1 MADSVR
7 VLYVADSDVTGE
19 RLESLFEEDRPAVE
33 LSFVTSVGQALATL
47 DSEDIDYVV
56 LDSAVAD
63 RASGDAESL
72 FRREQSGVRVDVVP
86 GVPTAEA
93 ADGHSAGD
101 QATDGQATADQATA
115 DRLRRA
121 ETDQIRAL
129 AERVEDAVASETAE
143 GVVAGEHFR
152 ALAEEL
158 SDAILVI
165 DTDSTVQFANSAVN
179 DIFGYSPEELVGESL
194 TKLMPEAF
202 AERHR
207 EGIRRYLGEG
217 ERHVDWNYLELPGQ
231 RRDGTEI
238 PLGVS
243 FSEFASGDEVR
254 FTGIVRDISDRKRRE
269 SELHHRVRQQE
280 ALSLFSQHALENR
293 SVPDLMDEAT
303 ELVAEALDHEYAG
316 ALEYRP
322 DEGDLLARTGV
333 GWDDEIWDSA
343 TIGTD
348 RDSQAGYTLLTEEPV
363 VVEDFETED
372 RFADDELLRSIGAK
386 SGVSVVIGSPDDP
399 WGVLGVHDTERR
411 SYADHDVQFVQSIA
425 RILTTVIQRSE
436 RDRRLERYEAM
447 LNAVD
452 DGVYALDDDSRFV
465 AVNDAYAELTGY
477 DREQLV
483 GEHAADILGAE
494 LYDELDWVPEALEN
508 GEEVVTLEATMP
520 TRGGDSVPVE
530 VRVAPLPLDDGVGR
544 VGVVRDVSDRK
555 RREEKLTSLNEL
567 FESLSEAETSAEI
580 CELGVDAAVET
591 LGFPNAAVAL
601 YDDEAGALVPTVR
614 QWSGDDIDDAL
625 LGQGADDVAWQTF
638 VEGESKTFADLAALD
653 ADAEMGSAL
662 SIPLGKFG
670 VFLAG
675 APETDWFD
683 RTDVSLSDMLCSNV
697 RSALDRAEREE
708 TLREQRN
715 DLKEKNREL
724 ERVNRIN
731 RVIREITKALT
742 QASSQEDVM
751 QAVCDRLTETGP
763 YRFAW
768 FGKHDRASGE
778 VRPQARAG
786 VEEGYLDEV
795 MVTADEDAARGEGPA
810 GRAVRTQQLQVQND
824 LLGDPPFDPWRE
836 KALKRGYRSCVA
848 VPVVYGGALRGVLIL
863 YASETDIFNEME
875 QAVLSELGETIG
887 YALNALEQKQ
897 ALVSERSI
905 ELDFRVRGADSPL
918 LAFVTQTGAKFEFE
932 NAVEREDGRLHA
944 FFTIRESPPDET
956 IEFAESISWIEDV
969 RLVTER
975 DDEYLYESTL
985 AHDSFLGSLVDRGAM
1000 PQSITATK
1008 EETRFVIRV
1017 PQSADVRAFVDR
1029 FEDYYDDVELVARR
1043 ERDEPVMT
1051 RQEFESELTNRL
1063 TDRQREVLRTA
1074 YLSGFFEW
1082 PRESTAEEIAEVL
1095 GVSQP
1100 TVSRHLRAAERALFG
1115 LLFEDD

>member
-1 MADSVR
+1 MTDPVR
-7 VLYVADSDVTGE
+7 VLYVADSDATGE
-19 RLESLFEEDRPAVE
+19 RLESLFEENRPAVE

-56 LDSAVAD
+56 VDSAVAK

-72 FRREQSGVRVDVVP
+72 FRRERSGVRVDVVP
-86 GVPTAEA
+86 GATTPEA
-93 ADGHSAGD
+93 ADGQAAG
-101 QATDGQATADQATA
+101 DQATA

-121 ETDQIRAL
+121 ETDQMRVL
-129 AERVEDAVASETAE
+129 AEQIEDAVASETAE

-165 DTDSTVQFANSAVN
+165 DTDSTVRFANSAVN
-179 DIFGYSPEELVGESL
+179 DIFDYRPEELVGQPL
-194 TKLMPEAF
+194 TKLMPEEF

-207 EGIRRYLGEG
+207 DGIRRYLAEG
-217 ERHVDWNYLELPGQ
+217 ERNVDWNYLELPGQ
-231 RRDGTEI
+231 RHDGTRI

-269 SELHHRVRQQE
+269 SELHDRVRQQE
-280 ALSLFSQHALENR
+280 ALSLFSRHALENR
-293 SVPDLMDEAT
+293 RVPDLMDEAT
-303 ELVAEALDHEYAG
+303 ELVADALDHEYAG
-316 ALEYRP
+316 VMEYRP

-333 GWDDEIWDSA
+333 GWSDEIWNSA
-343 TIGTD
+343 TIDTE
-348 RDSQAGYTLLTEEPV
+348 RDSQAGYTLVTEEPV

-372 RFADDELLRSIGAK
+372 RFADDELLQSIGAK
-386 SGVSVVIGSPDDP
+386 SGVSVLIGSPDDP

-411 SYADHDVQFVQSIA
+411 TYADHDVQFVQSIA

-452 DGVYALDDDSRFV
+452 DGVYAIDADSRFV

-477 DREQLV
+477 DRQELV
-483 GEHAADILGAE
+483 GEPASTVIGTDLSEKAQR
-494 LYDELDWVPEALEN
+494 VKSSLEN
-508 GEEVVTLEATMP
+508 GEEVVTMEATLP
-520 TRGGDSVPVE
+520 TADGGAVPIE
-530 VRVAPLPLDDGVGR
+530 ARVAPLPLDDGVGR

-567 FESLSEAETSAEI
+567 FESLAEAESPAEI

-601 YDDEAGALVPTVR
+601 YDDEAGALVPTVKR
-614 QWSGDDIDDAL
+614 WSGDDIDDAL
-625 LGQGADDVAWQTF
+625 LGQSADDVAWRTF
-638 VEGESKTFADLAALD
+638 VEGESKTVADLAD
-653 ADAEMGSAL
+653 IDTDAEMRSAL

-670 VFLAG
+670 VFLA
-675 APETDWFD
+675 AASEADWFD

-715 DLKEKNREL
+715 DLQEKNREL
-724 ERVNRIN
+724 ERVNRVN

-768 FGKHDRASGE
+768 FGKYDRASDE

-786 VEEGYLDEV
+786 VEDGYLEDV
-795 MVTADEDAARGEGPA
+795 TVTAEEGTGRGEGPA

-836 KALKRGYRSCVA
+836 QALKRGYRSCVA
-848 VPVVYGGALRGVLIL
+848 VPVVYGGTLRGVLIL

-905 ELDFRVRGADSPL
+905 ELDFRVRGADSSL
-918 LAFVTQTGAKFEFE
+918 LAFVTQTGATFEFE

-944 FFTIRESPPDET
+944 FFTIRGSSPDET
-956 IEFAESISWIEDV
+956 IEFAENISWVEDV
-969 RLVTER
+969 RLVAER

-1000 PQSITATK
+1000 PQSITATR

-1029 FEDYYDDVELVARR
+1029 FEDYYDNVELVARR

-1051 RQEFESELTNRL
+1051 RQEFESELTDRL

-1082 PRESTAEEIAEVL
+1082 PRESTAEEIADVL
-1095 GVSQP
+1095 DVSQP

-1115 LLFEDD
+1115 LLFERD